1 MGKYHQKCIKNN
13 IININVGEET
23 KIMAMRRRIA
33 AVVNCA
39 VDKKHNVYGQKNLR
53 RCKCGCEFDAQT
65 YAECPNCS
73 MSRVNG

>member
-1 MGKYHQKCIKNN
+1 MS
-13 IININVGEET
+13 
-23 KIMAMRRRIA
+23 MRRRIA

-73 MSRVNG
+73 MSKIKG